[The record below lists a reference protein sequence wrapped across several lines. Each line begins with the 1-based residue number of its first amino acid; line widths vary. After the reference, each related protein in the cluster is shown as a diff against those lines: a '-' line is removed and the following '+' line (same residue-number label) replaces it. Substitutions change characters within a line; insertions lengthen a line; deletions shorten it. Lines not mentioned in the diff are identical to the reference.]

1 MTGAGGGRPRGC
13 GTGVSAERRTLRA
26 LVLLRCHPVRVGC
39 LLILAAGPAA
49 AQSTPEGT
57 RVLGVRAG
65 SACLTERV
73 RLTGFARPHEESGA
87 GVPFDGYRVT
97 EILVGLGDTVTAGQ
111 EILRAARGGQGA
123 ASAAPQAPETYAVRA
138 PIAGRITRLDARVGA
153 LTAAASAA
161 EPMVG
166 IAADQGIDLI
176 VDVPSLHAPK
186 IKAGTAAQIRRDDG
200 FEARGT
206 VRSPVAEVD
215 PRTQLGRTRISVE
228 PADALRSGQF
238 ASATIETARDC
249 GLAVP
254 RSAITYRDGEPTVQ
268 VLNGTKVETRGIRT
282 GLAGDEVVRVREG
295 LAEDESVVASAG
307 EALRTGD
314 RVTPVITGKVG
325 DAR

>member
-1 MTGAGGGRPRGC
+1 MRIVAASR
-13 GTGVSAERRTLRA
+13 SAT
-26 LVLLRCHPVRVGC
+26 VRLSC
-39 LLILAAGPAA
+39 LLAVAAGPVW

-57 RVLGVRAG
+57 RVLGIRAG

-87 GVPFDGYRVT
+87 AVPFDGYRVT

-111 EILRAARGGQGA
+111 EILRAARAGQTA
-123 ASAAPQAPETYAVRA
+123 SSAAPTMPDTYVVRA
-138 PIAGRITRLDARVGA
+138 PIAGRITRLDTRVGA
-153 LTAAASAA
+153 VTSAMPTA

-176 VDVPSLHAPK
+176 VDVPSLHAAK
-186 IKAGTAAQIRRDDG
+186 IKAGTAVQIRRDDG
-200 FEARGT
+200 LEIPGT

-215 PRTQLGRTRISVE
+215 PRTQLGRTRIAVE
-228 PADALRSGQF
+228 ARDALRSGQF
-238 ASATIETARDC
+238 ASAVIETARDC

-254 RSAITYRDGEPTVQ
+254 RSAVTYRDGEPTVQ
-268 VLNGTKVETRGIRT
+268 VLNGTKVETRGIRI
-282 GLAGDEVVRVREG
+282 GLTGDEVVRVREG
-295 LAEDESVVASAG
+295 LSDDEPVVASAG
-307 EALRTGD
+307 EALRAGD

>member
-1 MTGAGGGRPRGC
+1 M
-13 GTGVSAERRTLRA
+13 RTLAA
-26 LVLLRCHPVRVGC
+26 LQSVTVWLAC
-39 LLILAAGPAA
+39 LLAVAAGPAW

-57 RVLGVRAG
+57 RVLGIRAG

-87 GVPFDGYRVT
+87 AIPFDGYRVT

-111 EILRAARGGQGA
+111 EILRAARSGQA
-123 ASAAPQAPETYAVRA
+123 ASAAQPMPETYTVRA

-153 LTAAASAA
+153 VTSAAPTA
-161 EPMVG
+161 EPMIG

-176 VDVPSLHAPK
+176 VDVPSLYAAK
-186 IKAGTAAQIRRDDG
+186 IKAGTAVQIRRDDG
-200 FEARGT
+200 FEIPGT

-215 PRTQLGRTRISVE
+215 PHTQLGRTRIAVE
-228 PADALRSGQF
+228 ARDALRSGQF

-249 GLAVP
+249 GLAIP
-254 RSAITYRDGEPTVQ
+254 RSAVTYRDGEPTVQ
-268 VLNGTKVETRGIRT
+268 VLNGTKVETRSIRI
-282 GLAGDEVVRVREG
+282 GLTSDEVVRVREG
-295 LAEDESVVASAG
+295 LSDEEPVVASAG

-325 DAR
+325 DVR